1 MKFDFNIS
9 NNISGY
15 AEILL
20 NGIFHIRIAPAAYA
34 DKISALDK
42 YGYLEKLPADENVAA
57 ERNDYDILKI
67 KTAEETHNYS
77 LSIQTVL
84 SMHICI
90 SLMW

>member
-1 MKFDFNIS
+1 MHTVFLTDIKRFKLTYS
-9 NNISGY
+9 M
-15 AEILL
+15 LRL
-20 NGIFHIRIAPAAYA
+20 
-34 DKISALDK
+34 
-42 YGYLEKLPADENVAA
+42 LEKKITKYMISFFLLQDTLVL
-57 ERNDYDILKI
+57 LKI

>member
-42 YGYLEKLPADENVAA
+42 YGYLEKLPADENTAV
-57 ERNDYDILKI
+57 EQNDDILKI
-67 KTAEETHNYS
+67 KTANAFFMANA
-77 LSIQTVL
+77 V
-84 SMHICI
+84 
-90 SLMW
+90 